1 MTLEDAEKW
10 LREADLQARAAAL
23 ARDEGDMAGMSAHL
37 ELSRTYSA
45 LAQAITALQ
54 AHKLGAALHELGMRG

>member
-10 LREADLQARAAAL
+10 LREADLQARAGAMAGD
-23 ARDEGDMAGMSAHL
+23 AHDMAGMSRHL

-45 LAQAITALQ
+45 LAQAIIALQ